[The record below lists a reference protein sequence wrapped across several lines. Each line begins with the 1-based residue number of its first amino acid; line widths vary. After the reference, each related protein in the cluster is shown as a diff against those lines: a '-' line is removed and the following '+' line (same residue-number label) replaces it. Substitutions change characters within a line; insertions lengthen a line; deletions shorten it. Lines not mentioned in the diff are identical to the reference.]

1 MLNQSIALKKLA
13 DIFGINKVWDLSPNI
28 SPEILQIAMEDNN
41 IDLLS
46 GAMMSLENSD
56 FV

>member
-1 MLNQSIALKKLA
+1 
-13 DIFGINKVWDLSPNI
+13 LSPNI